1 MKMKIKILKF
11 SIAILL
17 VLVVIMGTILF
28 FKSKND
34 TQITNDLISSRISMV
49 KKLITLEYHYTN
61 MGAMKN
67 QNEFYG
73 WKLPFTEKSFIISYD
88 GVIYAGV
95 DIDKADIKIES
106 KEIIITLPKSKIL
119 SHEIKEDSITI
130 FDEKTSIFNP
140 IEIKDYTS
148 FSTDQKK
155 IMEDKAITSGL
166 LDTANENTK
175 NAIEEILLLNPEISK
190 NYKITFR

>member
-1 MKMKIKILKF
+1 MKVKILKI
-11 SIAILL
+11 SVSILL
-17 VLVVIMGTILF
+17 VLVVIMGAMLF

-34 TQITNDLISSRISMV
+34 TQITTDLIASRISMV

-73 WKLPFTEKSFIISYD
+73 WKVPFTEKSFIISYD

-95 DIDKADIKIES
+95 DIDKADIKIEG

-155 IMEDKAITSGL
+155 IMEDKAITGGL

-175 NAIEEILLLNPEISK
+175 KAIEEILLLNPEISK
-190 NYKITFR
+190 NYKIKFR